1 MARHKITTLTD
12 RTTGQKIKFGGF
24 QPANGKKPPKSQ
36 KYAGDRFQAEQLP
49 PRIDLR
55 PYMTA
60 VENQSELSSCVA
72 NSLAGAYEYLAKR
85 ANGDAGD
92 VSRLFIYYNARA
104 YENSKEDAGC
114 MIVSAIQVLQ
124 EHGACSEA
132 TWAYEAAQV
141 NVQPHDAAYEEARK
155 FLVQEAQEIDCNLTA
170 MKNCLAEGFPFALGL
185 KLFHSF
191 DKAQKRGI
199 VPIPDPSEQGRAEHG
214 WHAMLCVGYSDQSQA
229 FIVRN
234 SWGEEWGEKGYCY
247 VPYSYMSNPKLCQ
260 ELWAV
265 RAVSDLDFSQGV
277 WVEDD
282 FAVADAIFDLFGD
295 ELEVDTETVY
305 AYDYVEYEDDSDA
318 DEGVTGDSEDSEFEE
333 TAEAEEYEESTETV
347 EADYEESE
355 ETSEEYSEEE
365 SEEYEEEEEEI
376 EDSGEVEEEAE
387 EEETEEEEY
396 LEDEESTETVE
407 ADYEESEE
415 TSEEYSEEESSEEY
429 EEEEIED
436 SGDAEEEAEED
447 YEESEEE

>member
-1 MARHKITTLTD
+1 MTRHKITTLTD

-36 KYAGDRFQAEQLP
+36 KYSSDRFQAEQLP
-49 PRIDLR
+49 PRVDFR

-60 VENQSELSSCVA
+60 VENQSALSSCVA
-72 NSLAGAYEYLAKR
+72 NSMAGAYEYLAKR

-104 YENSKEDAGC
+104 YEDSKEDAGC

-132 TWAYEAAQV
+132 TWAYDEAQV
-141 NVQPHDAAYEEARK
+141 NVQPHDAAYEEARN
-155 FLVQEAQEIDCNLTA
+155 FLVEEAQEIECDLTA
-170 MKNCLAEGFPFALGL
+170 MKSCLAEGFPFALGL

-191 DKAQKRGI
+191 DKAQKHGI
-199 VPIPDPSEQGRAEHG
+199 VPVPDPSEQGRAEHG

-247 VPYSYMSNPKLCQ
+247 VPYSYMTNPEVCQ

-282 FAVADAIFDLFGD
+282 FAVAGAIFDLFGD
-295 ELEVDTETVY
+295 EPEADTESAYT
-305 AYDYVEYEDDSDA
+305 YDYVEYEDESDEEA
-318 DEGVTGDSEDSEFEE
+318 TGDEDSEFEE
-333 TAEAEEYEESTETV
+333 TAEAEEHEESTETV

-365 SEEYEEEEEEI
+365 SEEYEEEEEI
-376 EDSGEVEEEAE
+376 EDSSE
-387 EEETEEEEY
+387 EEEESEEEESEEEESEEEEEY

-407 ADYEESEE
+407 ADYEESVE

-429 EEEEIED
+429 EEEEEEEIED
-436 SGDAEEEAEED
+436 SGEEEEE
-447 YEESEEE
+447 YEEE

>member
-1 MARHKITTLTD
+1 MTRHKITTLTD

-49 PRIDLR
+49 PRVDLR

-60 VENQSELSSCVA
+60 VENQSALSSCVA

-104 YENSKEDAGC
+104 YENSTEDTGC

-170 MKNCLAEGFPFALGL
+170 MKSCLAEGFPFALGL

-229 FIVRN
+229 FILRN

-247 VPYSYMSNPKLCQ
+247 VPYSYMTNPEFCQ

-295 ELEVDTETVY
+295 ELEVDTESESVY
-305 AYDYVEYEDDSDA
+305 TYDYVEYEDDSDA
-318 DEGVTGDSEDSEFEE
+318 DEAATGDSEDSEFEE
-333 TAEAEEYEESTETV
+333 TAESEEYEESTETV
-347 EADYEESE
+347 DAGYEETE

-365 SEEYEEEEEEI
+365 SEEYDDEEEEI
-376 EDSGEVEEEAE
+376 EDSTDAE
-387 EEETEEEEY
+387 EEEEEEQY
-396 LEDEESTETVE
+396 LEDEESTETVD

-415 TSEEYSEEESSEEY
+415 TSEEYSGEESSEEY

-436 SGDAEEEAEED
+436 SGDAEEETEED